1 MSTTE
6 LRASSEIHLGRQH
19 THQHGAPLW
28 LSMESAV
35 RGGDICMCEMVQ
47 KELGR
52 GDDDLLAWVKRIPG
66 FVCKTTD
73 EELQTVAEISA
84 AHPAWVQGQKNYADP
99 FVIAHAKDDGL
110 IVVTEERRA
119 GPNAEDKN
127 LKIPNVSDEYGVT
140 CMKFFDLLRT
150 QGWKF

>member
-1 MSTTE
+1 MGYTLDANILINME
-6 LRASSEIHLGRQH
+6 RLYPREFFSS
-19 THQHGAPLW
+19 LW
-28 LSMESAV
+28 RSMKTAV
-35 RGGDICMCEMVQ
+35 QGGDICMCEMVQ
-47 KELGR
+47 KELRR

-73 EELQTVAEISA
+73 EELQIVAKISA
-84 AHPAWVQGQKNYADP
+84 EHPAWVQGQKNYADP

-110 IVVTEERRA
+110 TVVTEERRA

>member
-1 MSTTE
+1 MRYTLDANILINME
-6 LRASSEIHLGRQH
+6 RLYPREFFSS
-19 THQHGAPLW
+19 LW
-28 LSMESAV
+28 HSMESAV

-52 GDDDLLAWVKRIPG
+52 GDGDLLAWVKRIPG

-84 AHPAWVQGQKNYADP
+84 AHPAWVKGQKNYADP
-99 FVIAHAKDDGL
+99 FIIAHAKNDGL

>member
-1 MSTTE
+1 MGYTLDANILINME
-6 LRASSEIHLGRQH
+6 RLYPREFFSS
-19 THQHGAPLW
+19 LW
-28 LSMESAV
+28 RSMETAV
-35 RGGDICMCEMVQ
+35 QGGDICMCEMVQ
-47 KELGR
+47 KELRR
-52 GDDDLLAWVKRIPG
+52 GDDDLLAWVKSIPG

-73 EELQTVAEISA
+73 EELQIVAKISA
-84 AHPAWVQGQKNYADP
+84 EHPAWVQGQKNYADP

>member
-1 MSTTE
+1 MRYTLDANILINME
-6 LRASSEIHLGRQH
+6 RLYPREFFSS
-19 THQHGAPLW
+19 LW

-52 GDDDLLAWVKRIPG
+52 GDDDLLAWVKQIPG

-99 FVIAHAKDDGL
+99 FIIAHAKDDGL

-150 QGWKF
+150 QRWKF